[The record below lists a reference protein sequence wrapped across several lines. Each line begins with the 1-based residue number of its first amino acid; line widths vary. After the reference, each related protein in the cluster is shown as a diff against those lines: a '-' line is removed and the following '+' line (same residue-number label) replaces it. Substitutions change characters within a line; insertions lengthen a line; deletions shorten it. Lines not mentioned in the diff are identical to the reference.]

1 MAEVGAAIAR
11 AKAAGKVL
19 AVKLVGNEPGQ
30 AWDSSEVRVGAC
42 ECPLAGVA
50 CVSGDVHVKRV
61 SLQITTRMH
70 HHQSVA
76 SASTTGCSCGV
87 CCAWQTLLEQTLTHT
102 RNLEECATER
112 ASGRMLNSSLFFSV
126 SFAFF
131 SSRCQLD
138 KRHVM
143 LITAQ
148 AHAATTKHARNAA
161 FPLIHTDA
169 HSCVFRGRR

>member
-42 ECPLAGVA
+42 ESPLAGVA
-50 CVSGDVHVKRV
+50 CVSGDILTYVRV
-61 SLQITTRMH
+61 SLQIKTRTH

-87 CCAWQTLLEQTLTHT
+87 CCAWPTLLEQTFTHT

-112 ASGRMLNSSLFFSV
+112 ASGRMLTPVSFFPSRSLFF
-126 SFAFF
+126 
-131 SSRCQLD
+131 SRCQLD

-143 LITAQ
+143 LITYVSAS
-148 AHAATTKHARNAA
+148 ARSNHKTRTQRSV
-161 FPLIHTDA
+161 PPNPH
-169 HSCVFRGRR
+169 